1 MIAKNARTRGMKIK
15 KRKKENKERRYK
27 IYFFLVMFLMSPV
40 SFETSLWPLTSLSFS
55 LALSGA
61 IISPSA
67 GPVAR
72 LFVGVVVRRKPQIAG
87 KKQREREKKK
97 MPRIRARNANLMSPS
112 SRWRESRLRIQ
123 HEEEE
128 LTKNRGT
135 PLSTVGDQMPNVKKE
150 RQDENK
156 KT

>member
-1 MIAKNARTRGMKIK
+1 
-15 KRKKENKERRYK
+15 
-27 IYFFLVMFLMSPV
+27 MSPV

-97 MPRIRARNANLMSPS
+97 CQGSGHGTLISCRHRHGGEKVVSEYN
-112 SRWRESRLRIQ
+112 
-123 HEEEE
+123 
-128 LTKNRGT
+128 TK
-135 PLSTVGDQMPNVKKE
+135 KK
-150 RQDENK
+150 N
-156 KT
+156 